1 MIPESISSWLVA
13 RFNLFMNSWR
23 EWGIRNSFLY
33 DKYGF
38 KKEKFQSYSK
48 IYGKKKKRKLSLYIF

>member
-1 MIPESISSWLVA
+1 
-13 RFNLFMNSWR
+13 MNSWR

-48 IYGKKKKRKLSLYIF
+48 TYGKKKKRKLSLYIFEKSGYSIHYQTNGGVL